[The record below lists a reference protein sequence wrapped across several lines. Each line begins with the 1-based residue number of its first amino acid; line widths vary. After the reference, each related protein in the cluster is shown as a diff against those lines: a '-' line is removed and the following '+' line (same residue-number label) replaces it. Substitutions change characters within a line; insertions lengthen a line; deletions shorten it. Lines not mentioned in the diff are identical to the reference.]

1 MNSKNI
7 LSIMALAGVSLVNT
21 QPIPPDDIT
30 GNNTTYNNSEFND
43 KSTKAKK
50 DTTINTRV
58 KRNNNATTYEI
69 ENNIITM
76 SNIWEEPIGV
86 LRFNSLT
93 NKILF
98 RKGWAG
104 FNDLVDSKDTFS
116 ISLYRY
122 NKTLIKSVFINIGEE
137 PQSKLSLA
145 FNNLSFFYGDILK
158 IDYSESINVNISN
171 FNGERDYQIT
181 KPIFVE
187 ITRDGLEELPYELT
201 EEEIIN
207 ANKVI
212 EVSNTI
218 SRETNNE
225 KVEENFD
232 DTIKVYT
239 PEGNRVNG
247 QEYIEKNLLD
257 ILINT
262 NVDSDKDIVSNK
274 EEIICVNNVEVVDSE
289 TMEIILKLSATGKKG
304 EETGLKEPEIPSG
317 YHLMDITNLRGEIVS
332 RVPEKFSVEN
342 EIITYYVVKD
352 IIHKVHMEIKND
364 QGEII
369 LAKHEVASGS
379 PGSYINIHIPKI
391 LDNYYISKILI
402 NGIEA
407 NKDINGEYILP
418 NRLSDNSFTEINEN
432 IEIIISEI

>member
-76 SNIWEEPIGV
+76 SNIWDEPIGA
-86 LRFNSLT
+86 LRFNPLT

-171 FNGERDYQIT
+171 FNGERDYQISN
-181 KPIFVE
+181 PVFVE
-187 ITRDGLEELPYELT
+187 ITRDGLEELPYELI

-218 SRETNNE
+218 SIETTNE

-274 EEIICVNNVEVVDSE
+274 EEIICVNNVKVVDSE

-332 RVPEKFSVEN
+332 GVPEKFSVEN

-402 NGIEA
+402 NGIEV

>member
-58 KRNNNATTYEI
+58 KRDNNATTYEI

-76 SNIWEEPIGV
+76 SNIWDEPIGA
-86 LRFNSLT
+86 LRFNPLT

-104 FNDLVDSKDTFS
+104 FNDSVDSKDTFS

-122 NKTLIKSVFINIGEE
+122 NKTLMKSVFINIGEE

-171 FNGERDYQIT
+171 FNGERDYQINN
-181 KPIFVE
+181 PIFVE

-207 ANKVI
+207 VNKVI

-218 SRETNNE
+218 SIETNNE

-257 ILINT
+257 ILINI

-274 EEIICVNNVEVVDSE
+274 QEIICVTNVEVVDSE
-289 TMEIILKLSATGKKG
+289 TMEIILKLSVTGKEG

-332 RVPEKFSVEN
+332 GVPEKFFVEN

-369 LAKHEVASGS
+369 LAKHEVASGL
-379 PGSYINIHIPKI
+379 PGSYINIDIPKI

-432 IEIIISEI
+432 IDIIISEI

>member
-58 KRNNNATTYEI
+58 KRDNNATTYEI

-86 LRFNSLT
+86 LRFNPLT

-171 FNGERDYQIT
+171 FNGGRDYQISN
-181 KPIFVE
+181 PIFVE

-218 SRETNNE
+218 SIETNNK

-232 DTIKVYT
+232 DAIKVYT
-239 PEGNRVNG
+239 PEGNRVSG

-274 EEIICVNNVEVVDSE
+274 EEVTCVNNVEVVDSE
-289 TMEIILKLSATGKKG
+289 TMEVILKLSATGKKG
-304 EETGLKEPEIPSG
+304 EETGFKEPEIPSG

-332 RVPEKFSVEN
+332 GVPEKFSVEN

-369 LAKHEVASGS
+369 LAKHEVTSGS
-379 PGSYINIHIPKI
+379 PGSYINIDIPKV
-391 LDNYYISKILI
+391 LDNYHISKILI

-418 NRLSDNSFTEINEN
+418 TRLSDNNFTEINEN